1 MRFNIIVAISNK
13 NGIGKGNQIPWF
25 LKSDLA
31 HFKKVTT
38 NTPSDDWYNYVNM
51 VIMGRNTWESIPN
64 NRKPL
69 PNRIN
74 IILTSRDIDI
84 DPTWN
89 SDIIKTTPSL
99 KSALQLVDVFN
110 NSNTTFPVGREKIQN
125 TGDESNA
132 KKKINRI
139 YQVFVIGGERPY
151 KEAINYPN
159 CDRLYLTEVYDTF
172 DCDRFFPSIKDIE
185 NNKFS
190 IVNCSDFRNENNINY
205 RFVEYRNNNFITSS
219 NELYCNQE
227 ETNYLDLMRRI
238 LETGIER
245 SDRTGVGTLS
255 VFGEQLKF
263 NLRDTFP
270 MSTTK
275 KMFFRAIFEELMLYL
290 RGQTDNKILNAK
302 RIHIWDGNTSRE
314 FLDKRGLN
322 HYNEGDM
329 GETYGFNFRHF
340 GGEYKGCQHKYDSNV
355 GFDQLNY
362 VIDLIKNNPTSRR
375 IIINLWNPKT
385 LHKATLP
392 SCLCKYQFYVDTIR
406 KELNLQIYLRSSDFF
421 LANNWNTCTGALLVH
436 LLCNLQD
443 IDLTPG
449 ILTVVVGDTHLY
461 KNHIEQVRKN
471 LERVP
476 YPFPKLIIKNQK
488 NNIEDFVW
496 KDLQIIGYKS
506 YPRIPAPMAV

>member
-1 MRFNIIVAISNK
+1 
-13 NGIGKGNQIPWF
+13 IGKGNQIPWF

-38 NTPSDDWYNYVNM
+38 NTPTDDWYNYVNM

-205 RFVEYRNNNFITSS
+205 RF
-219 NELYCNQE
+219 
-227 ETNYLDLMRRI
+227 
-238 LETGIER
+238 
-245 SDRTGVGTLS
+245 
-255 VFGEQLKF
+255 
-263 NLRDTFP
+263 
-270 MSTTK
+270 
-275 KMFFRAIFEELMLYL
+275 
-290 RGQTDNKILNAK
+290 
-302 RIHIWDGNTSRE
+302 
-314 FLDKRGLN
+314 
-322 HYNEGDM
+322 
-329 GETYGFNFRHF
+329 
-340 GGEYKGCQHKYDSNV
+340 
-355 GFDQLNY
+355 
-362 VIDLIKNNPTSRR
+362 
-375 IIINLWNPKT
+375 
-385 LHKATLP
+385 
-392 SCLCKYQFYVDTIR
+392 
-406 KELNLQIYLRSSDFF
+406 
-421 LANNWNTCTGALLVH
+421 
-436 LLCNLQD
+436 
-443 IDLTPG
+443 
-449 ILTVVVGDTHLY
+449 
-461 KNHIEQVRKN
+461 
-471 LERVP
+471 
-476 YPFPKLIIKNQK
+476 
-488 NNIEDFVW
+488 
-496 KDLQIIGYKS
+496 
-506 YPRIPAPMAV
+506 